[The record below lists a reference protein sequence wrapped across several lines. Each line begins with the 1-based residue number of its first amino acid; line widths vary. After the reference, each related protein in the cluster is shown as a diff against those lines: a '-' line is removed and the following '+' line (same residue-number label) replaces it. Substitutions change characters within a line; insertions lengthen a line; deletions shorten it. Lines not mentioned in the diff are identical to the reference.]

1 MSKDEDGK
9 IQTGDTDYVG
19 THKAIEKCLKSGRT
33 KAIGI
38 YITQYS
44 PFGNQN
50 EIYDD
55 GKDMGKLMDDPVL
68 VEIGKKYCKTSDIR
82 SFRRASSSLA
92 RGKPRR
98 RL

>member
-1 MSKDEDGK
+1 MHQWLQQRGFAEF
-9 IQTGDTDYVG
+9 
-19 THKAIEKCLKSGRT
+19 HKLK
-33 KAIGI
+33 GI

-68 VEIGKKYCKTSDIR
+68 VEIGKKYCKTG
-82 SFRRASSSLA
+82 AQLA
-92 RGKPRR
+92 LVWGIPR
-98 RL
+98 